1 MDAAAV
7 RLHSG
12 KDQNPNKP
20 WSVPYLPYLQ
30 GPKAYSGQFRL
41 KTQSAAGKPE
51 QIDMTQSGTWLSDQ
65 CPSP

>member
-1 MDAAAV
+1 M
-7 RLHSG
+7 
-12 KDQNPNKP
+12 
-20 WSVPYLPYLQ
+20 Q